1 MTNKQNA
8 DASESFR
15 QLMAA
20 YSKAFSSTPDSVK
33 EEENADD
40 TATTTENGTTPSPR
54 TASILD
60 ADDETTETALEFN
73 LERAKLLN
81 RQKEQELEEQAQKIK
96 RLKARNARRWL
107 SIILRG
113 ILAVTAIVFVG
124 ILWVIARNLFPFHG
138 KHRDREAEKQN
149 PKQTQLEKDTMT
161 YIAKALADKDN

>member
-40 TATTTENGTTPSPR
+40 TATTPSPR

-60 ADDETTETALEFN
+60 ADDETTERETV
-73 LERAKLLN
+73 
-81 RQKEQELEEQAQKIK
+81 
-96 RLKARNARRWL
+96 RRSL
-107 SIILRG
+107 QPHRG
-113 ILAVTAIVFVG
+113 
-124 ILWVIARNLFPFHG
+124 NSHSYHP
-138 KHRDREAEKQN
+138 
-149 PKQTQLEKDTMT
+149 
-161 YIAKALADKDN
+161 

>member
-40 TATTTENGTTPSPR
+40 
-54 TASILD
+54 
-60 ADDETTETALEFN
+60 ETTETALEFN

-81 RQKEQELEEQAQKIK
+81 
-96 RLKARNARRWL
+96 
-107 SIILRG
+107 
-113 ILAVTAIVFVG
+113 
-124 ILWVIARNLFPFHG
+124 
-138 KHRDREAEKQN
+138 
-149 PKQTQLEKDTMT
+149 
-161 YIAKALADKDN
+161 

>member
-60 ADDETTETALEFN
+60 ADDETTENGPRIQPRTSKTPESTKRTGARGTSPEN
-73 LERAKLLN
+73 
-81 RQKEQELEEQAQKIK
+81 QK
-96 RLKARNARRWL
+96 
-107 SIILRG
+107 
-113 ILAVTAIVFVG
+113 T
-124 ILWVIARNLFPFHG
+124 
-138 KHRDREAEKQN
+138 
-149 PKQTQLEKDTMT
+149 
-161 YIAKALADKDN
+161 

>member
-73 LERAKLLN
+73 LERAKQKN
-81 RQKEQELEEQAQKIK
+81 RSSRNKPRKSKDLRRGTQDDGYPSSCEEYS
-96 RLKARNARRWL
+96 R
-107 SIILRG
+107 
-113 ILAVTAIVFVG
+113 
-124 ILWVIARNLFPFHG
+124 
-138 KHRDREAEKQN
+138 
-149 PKQTQLEKDTMT
+149 
-161 YIAKALADKDN
+161 